1 MEQDTKW
8 GTEQRSRP
16 AEGIR
21 GTGTNRGRRKSIRTV
36 AIAVL
41 VTVVLQTGLVAL
53 LLGRDGRALMEGY
66 LLARF
71 AFIEAD
77 ADLSAGVDRA
87 LEGLVAGLED
97 RWSYY
102 RNREGHEELRQ
113 IRANNYVGIGIAV
126 TQDRE
131 EGIFVQDVTA
141 GGPAEQSGVRPG
153 DIIIA
158 IDGEDVSGEKRY
170 EGVEHIGGE
179 EGTSVELTLLG
190 EDGSIRVLTCVRA
203 TLRASSATGQMLEGQ
218 VGHVYLANFYT
229 GAAESFREEVDALLE
244 QGAKALIVDLR
255 SDPGGY
261 ISELKDILDYLLPAG
276 PVFREQS
283 RWWKETVYES
293 DEAHV
298 NLPMVT
304 LVNAHSYSAAEL
316 LAAQLK
322 ESVGAQVVGE
332 QTSGKG
338 YSQITFQLSN
348 GGGLGLSVARYCLG
362 SGRSL
367 IGTGIVPDVEVALGQ
382 EGDAQLEA
390 ALKLL
395 KNGI

>member
-87 LEGLVAGLED
+87 LEGLVAALED

-141 GGPAEQSGVRPG
+141 GGPAEQAGVRPG

-218 VGHVYLANFYT
+218 VGYVYLANFHT